1 MHCWASAADGTI
13 HTAARDQALGWKPPT
28 MVEDDD
34 IGNWVFSDSGVPPAF
49 DLDEYWPSDDS
60 SGSDSEYEHEGG
72 NQTRVIVTANG
83 DYRYDEDWGG
93 VGSARDPERA
103 ACKLLHIARQMVDTS
118 RWWTMQ
124 WPINAI
130 SLMGRVG
137 KLGTAHT
144 YDLIK
149 NLRNISVDYL
159 EQLWRVQME
168 RRHERDHGEQ
178 RDALREDWQICKRRL
193 GATGRN
199 RKRQLMP
206 AWATVSSDP
215 VYRIKWRLRQWQ
227 RVTSTTIAPN
237 GQRTL
242 DIFVCRTAR
251 DRLHLRST
259 TGARTAPE
267 PRSRVQTTM
276 MATRTTGSQEQA
288 RQRLQVH
295 RALAVTA
302 LRAPKAANVRATWT
316 TDMQARERIRGQ
328 DRRRSDN
335 EQARRR
341 ATAAALQPHH
351 RTIQPHFPRQNPPHI
366 HRRTALGRTR

>member
-49 DLDEYWPSDDS
+49 DPDEYWPSDDS
-60 SGSDSEYEHEGG
+60 SGSDSEYEHDGG
-72 NQTRVIVTANG
+72 DQTRVIVTANG

-124 WPINAI
+124 WPINAT

-168 RRHERDHGEQ
+168 RRHERDHGGQ

-215 VYRIKWRLRQWQ
+215 VYRIKWQLRQWR

-237 GQRTL
+237 GQRTR
-242 DIFVCRTAR
+242 DTFVCRTAR

-276 MATRTTGSQEQA
+276 MATRTTGVTGTGAPTAASTPSARSDSATSSQGRKRQSYLDDGHAGARTNPGTGQA
-288 RQRLQVH
+288 AKRQR
-295 RALAVTA
+295 T
-302 LRAPKAANVRATWT
+302 
-316 TDMQARERIRGQ
+316 G
-328 DRRRSDN
+328 
-335 EQARRR
+335 
-341 ATAAALQPHH
+341 TAASNGGSPTAPPQDHPAPLP
-351 RTIQPHFPRQNPPHI
+351 PPEPPPHP
-366 HRRTALGRTR
+366 